1 MTQLG
6 FKAFDADHHYYE
18 AEDAFTRHI
27 DPRMA
32 KRAMQWADVGGRRC
46 LLVGGKINR
55 FIPNPTFDPVAKPGC
70 LDEYFRGR
78 NQEGKSTRDL
88 FGELEPINPAYR
100 KRDARLALL
109 DAQDLDA
116 CFMFPTL
123 AVGME
128 EALASDPQAAIA
140 AFKAFNRWLEEDW
153 GFNYQNRIYSTPYV
167 SLIDVD
173 AAIAELDFALEHDAR
188 LINMRTAPIPTS
200 QGFRSPADPI
210 YDRYWQKVNDSGIAV
225 MFHSGDSGYLRFSEM
240 WGGSEEF
247 RSFDFNPKRLC
258 LSASPPADY
267 FASVICDG
275 LFDRFPNLRMA
286 TIEQGSCWVGPLLK
300 KLEKAYGQMPYAF
313 KRDPLET
320 FAKHVWVSPYYEDD
334 LVGLRD
340 AIGADHIL
348 FGSDYPHAEGLA
360 DPVSF
365 VNDLDGFSKDEVQ
378 LIMRDNAASLVERH
392 PL

>member
-1 MTQLG
+1 MTDLG

-18 AEDAFTRHI
+18 PEDAFVRHM

-100 KRDARLALL
+100 DRDARIALL
-109 DAQDLDA
+109 DTQELDG

-128 EALASDPQAAIA
+128 EALSNDPQAAVA
-140 AFKAFNRWLEEDW
+140 AFRAFNRWLEEDW
-153 GFNYQNRIYSTPYV
+153 GFAYQERIYSTPYV

-173 AAIAELDFALEHDAR
+173 AAIEELEFALEHDAR
-188 LINMRTAPIPTS
+188 VINMRTAPVHTP
-200 QGFRSPADPI
+200 QGWRSPADPV
-210 YDRYWQKVNDSGIAV
+210 YDRYWQRVNDAGISV
-225 MFHSGDSGYLRFSEM
+225 MFHSGDAGYLRFSEM
-240 WGGSEEF
+240 WGGGEEF
-247 RSFDFNPKRLC
+247 RAFDFNPKRLC
-258 LSASPPADY
+258 LSASAPADY
-267 FASVICDG
+267 FATVICDG

-286 TIEQGSCWVGPLLK
+286 TIEQGSGWVFPLLK

-334 LVGLRD
+334 LHGLRD
-340 AIGADHIL
+340 AIGSDHIL

-365 VNDLDGFSKDEVQ
+365 VNDLGGFSKDEVQ
-378 LIMRDNAASLVERH
+378 LIMRDNATALAELR
-392 PL
+392 PA